1 VAKTRDFKPGGAP
14 ARPLS
19 VAELLMGSEA
29 LRARMGHI
37 GLVDWERAVGERLAR
52 KARPE
57 RLDEGTLTVRVPSST
72 WAQELSLFSD
82 VVLERLRAR
91 GHQIDRLRFRVA
103 SATGEVEPPVT
114 TVRRAELPKDLSS
127 ALSRLNDPEL
137 RDAIAEA
144 AALDLARGGPER
156 R

>member
-1 VAKTRDFKPGGAP
+1 MRHPKPGGGFAG
-14 ARPLS
+14 PLS
-19 VAELLMGSEA
+19 VADLLMGSEA

-37 GLVDWERAVGERLAR
+37 GLADWELAVGERLAR

-91 GHQIDRLRFRVA
+91 GHRVDRLRFRVA
-103 SATGEVEPPVT
+103 SATGEAELPVT
-114 TVRRAELPKDLSS
+114 TVRRAPLPRDLSS
-127 ALSRLNDPEL
+127 ALERLDDPEL
-137 RDAIAEA
+137 RAVIAEA